1 MNEERGTS
9 VLVAILRARQTEATY
24 SHHADLSEPGV
35 SPRRV
40 LLLAGPLVAL
50 AAVAGQW
57 QSARRAEEAE
67 IDRADAALAR
77 SAAAYFS
84 VVVPAGAANGYDPAR
99 LLSAVNNLERASFW
113 PGGLQVALGAVP
125 LLPDTIGLAP
135 VPDSLLKQLDEGR
148 EAVILDYPRYRVAL
162 VPFLDRDRFGML
174 GWVAAWGAIRPQLPS
189 VVSSLLAG
197 MAAAWILISAVVFLR
212 ESDRRWRILAFGCA
226 LGFLAALAVE
236 LQWSVGR
243 AARSAAEVQLLTLKR
258 LIEVAA
264 TAPGVRQVMLPEIAV
279 GLRVRPLAQADSVER
294 DVRWGEDAEGRTV
307 TVVAATPRT
316 QGALELTL
324 QPDRRGQ
331 SRLALLLAGW
341 VGAGALGLG
350 LSAGG
355 ARLRSAPRS
364 SRSA

>member
-1 MNEERGTS
+1 
-9 VLVAILRARQTEATY
+9 
-24 SHHADLSEPGV
+24 V
-35 SPRRV
+35 SPRHG

-50 AAVAGQW
+50 AAVAGLW
-57 QSARRAEEAE
+57 HSARRAERVEL
-67 IDRADAALAR
+67 DRADAALAR

-113 PGGLQVALGAVP
+113 PGGLQVALGTVP

-148 EAVILDYPRYRVAL
+148 EAVIAHYARYRVAL
-162 VPFLDRDRFGML
+162 VPFLDRDRWGML
-174 GWVAAWGAIRPQLPS
+174 GWAAAWGTIRPQLPS
-189 VVSSLLAG
+189 VLSALMAGLA
-197 MAAAWILISAVVFLR
+197 ATWILISALVFLR
-212 ESDRRWRILAFGCA
+212 EADRRWRIVAFGCA

-243 AARSAAEVQLLTLKR
+243 AARSAAEVQVLTLKR

-264 TAPGVRQVMLPEIAV
+264 TAPGVRQMMLPEIAV
-279 GLRVRPLAQADSVER
+279 GLRVRPLAQADSVAS
-294 DVRWGEDAEGRTV
+294 DVRWGEDAGGPTV

-324 QPDRRGQ
+324 QPDRQAQ
-331 SRLALLLAGW
+331 SRLTLLLAGW
-341 VGAGALGLG
+341 VGAGALGLA

-355 ARLRSAPRS
+355 ARLRPSPRPS
-364 SRSA
+364 QPA